1 MKSTE
6 NFVTEP
12 SRKPKAD
19 SARFKTSALESAR
32 RAGLVGAHVG
42 PPDLAAN
49 RKRYSRAKANGKTG
63 AAR

>member
-1 MKSTE
+1 MEKI
-6 NFVTEP
+6 VTGP
-12 SRKPKAD
+12 ARKLKPD
-19 SARFKTSALESAR
+19 SASFKTSALESAH
-32 RAGLVGAHVG
+32 RAGLAGALVG